1 MIEKV
6 FFMKNKTEK
15 EEKEAEKEYSE
26 KVNSYTRYQIQMKI
40 PSRVQPFTEE

>member
-6 FFMKNKTEK
+6 FFMKNKT
-15 EEKEAEKEYSE
+15 EKEAEKEYSE